1 MAAVSPHR
9 LALSFHM
16 ARPKPSHRGLVSGFW
31 HKPAPHL
38 ALANAQPPRRLHLIN
53 PRPPPLRI
61 APHRHFTRHTRNR
74 ARPLGFG
81 HLDQTPLAPPRTC
94 HWKAASPPPQLPH
107 HHTSPPHHSTLPFHT
122 AHPKSSTP
130 LGFVH
135 LDQPPSPRLAHA
147 TGRPHHHHHIYHTTT
162 PPLPTILHCR
172 FTRHTRNRARPLG
185 FGHLDP
191 TPLHPALRIRR
202 DGRTTTLHTFPNH
215 LPHGTFETEHAR
227 SVSFFYSVF

>member
-9 LALSFHM
+9 LALSFHT

-135 LDQPPSPRLAHA
+135 LDPTPLTPPRTCNRTAAPPPPHLPHHHTTPPHHTTLPFYTAHPKSSTPAWFWAFGPNPPSPRLTHS
-147 TGRPHHHHHIYHTTT
+147 TGRPHYHPPHI
-162 PPLPTILHCR
+162 
-172 FTRHTRNRARPLG
+172 
-185 FGHLDP
+185 
-191 TPLHPALRIRR
+191 
-202 DGRTTTLHTFPNH
+202 
-215 LPHGTFETEHAR
+215 
-227 SVSFFYSVF
+227 S